1 MPRPPE
7 YDALIKIGSFKSAIT
22 NTGSIRQFLQSAEEM
37 VAATEHPMADSAR
50 FLLAYEGMFSV
61 VMAVLEFHEARP
73 GDSGGHRATAIK
85 RVAADLGLAGPKQSV
100 LSRLHDVRNRVT
112 YRAPLPPITKADADA
127 LCTILREMLQGARTL
142 FQSVL

>member
-7 YDALIKIGSFKSAIT
+7 CDALIKLGSFKSAIT

-61 VMAVLEFHEARP
+61 VMAVLEFHDTAR
-73 GDSGGHRATAIK
+73 R
-85 RVAADLGLAGPKQSV
+85 
-100 LSRLHDVRNRVT
+100 
-112 YRAPLPPITKADADA
+112 
-127 LCTILREMLQGARTL
+127 
-142 FQSVL
+142 